1 MNEVAV
7 WAVVPAAGKG
17 MRMGAETPKQYLLL
31 AGKPVVQ
38 RTLEVLTEHTQI
50 AGVVIVIAAD
60 DAHWSACAHFMQ
72 ADLRVATGGAE
83 RCHSVLAGLNN
94 LRDIAS
100 DDDWVMVHDAARP
113 CLRASDID
121 RMIDELRSS
130 ASGGILAVPV
140 GDTLKRCNAANEIE
154 STVDRTQL
162 WRALTPQMFRIG
174 TLRAAINA
182 ALEEGVLVTDE
193 AQAIEAFGETPR
205 VVQGHAD
212 NIKITHP
219 SDLALAEIFL
229 QAQGR
234 A

>member
-1 MNEVAV
+1 MTEVVV

-17 MRMGAETPKQYLLL
+17 MRMGSEVPKQYLPL
-31 AGKPVVQ
+31 AGKPVLQ
-38 RTLEVLTEHTQI
+38 HTLEILTGHAQI
-50 AGVVIVIAAD
+50 AGVAIVISAD
-60 DAHWSACAHFMQ
+60 DARWSGFANSFE

-94 LRDIAS
+94 LGDVAN

-113 CLRASDID
+113 CLRPGDID
-121 RMIDELRSS
+121 RMIEELS
-130 ASGGILAVPV
+130 ASPSGGILAVPV
-140 GDTLKRCNAANEIE
+140 GDTLKRCNAAHEIE
-154 STVDRTQL
+154 GTVDRTQL

-174 TLRAAINA
+174 TLRRAIIA
-182 ALEEGVLVTDE
+182 SLDKGIVVTDE
-193 AQAIEAFGETPR
+193 AQAIEAYGEIPR

>member
-1 MNEVAV
+1 MSEDPV

-17 MRMGAETPKQYLLL
+17 MRMGTETPKQYLML

-38 RTLEVLTEHTQI
+38 HTLEALIGHTQI
-50 AGVVIVIAAD
+50 AGVTIVIAAD
-60 DAHWSACAHFMQ
+60 DAHWPACANSI
-72 ADLRVATGGAE
+72 AGDLRVATGGAE

-94 LRDIAS
+94 LSDIAAPE
-100 DDDWVMVHDAARP
+100 DWVMVHDAARP

-121 RMIDELRSS
+121 RMINELRSTE
-130 ASGGILAVPV
+130 SGGILAVPV
-140 GDTLKRCNAANEIE
+140 GDTLKRCNAENEIE

-162 WRALTPQMFRIG
+162 WRAMTPQMFRIG

-182 ALEEGVLVTDE
+182 ALEKGVFVTDE